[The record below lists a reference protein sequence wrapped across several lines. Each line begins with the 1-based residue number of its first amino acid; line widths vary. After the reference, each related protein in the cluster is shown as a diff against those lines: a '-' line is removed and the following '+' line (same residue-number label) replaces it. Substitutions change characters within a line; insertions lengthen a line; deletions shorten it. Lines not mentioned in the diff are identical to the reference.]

1 LTLGLRDVSYVHE
14 QPDLVLAELL
24 KQLREDRQITQEQ
37 LAFEA
42 GITASAL
49 SRIERG
55 INNPGWLTVRRL
67 AAALDVTLVQL
78 AKAIES
84 AVR

>member
-1 LTLGLRDVSYVHE
+1 MFLHMPE
-14 QPDLVLAELL
+14 QPDQDLAALL
-24 KQLREDRQITQEQ
+24 KRLREEKKVTQEQ

-55 INNPGWLTVRRL
+55 LNSPGWMTVKRIVE
-67 AAALDVTLVQL
+67 ALDVTLIEL
-78 AKAIES
+78 ATRLEA
-84 AVR
+84 AV

>member
-1 LTLGLRDVSYVHE
+1 MHDE
-14 QPDLVLAELL
+14 PDLALADML
-24 KQLREDRQITQEQ
+24 KQLREDREITQEQ

-55 INNPGWLTVRRL
+55 VNNPGWMTVRRL
-67 AAALDVTLVQL
+67 TEALNVTLVQL

-84 AVR
+84 DVR

>member
-1 LTLGLRDVSYVHE
+1 MRE
-14 QPDLVLAELL
+14 QPDLVLAALL
-24 KQLREDRQITQEQ
+24 KRLREERKLTQEQ

-55 INNPGWLTVRRL
+55 LNSPGWTTIRRL
-67 AAALDVTLVQL
+67 VKALGVSLVELASDLEEVT
-78 AKAIES
+78 
-84 AVR
+84 

>member
-1 LTLGLRDVSYVHE
+1 VHDK
-14 QPDLVLAELL
+14 PDLALADML
-24 KQLREDRQITQEQ
+24 KQLREDREITQEQ

-55 INNPGWLTVRRL
+55 VNNPGWMTVRRL
-67 AAALDVTLVQL
+67 TEALDVTLVQL

-84 AVR
+84 DVR

>member
-1 LTLGLRDVSYVHE
+1 MHD
-14 QPDLVLAELL
+14 QPDLALSELL
-24 KQLREDRQITQEQ
+24 KQLREDREITQEE

-55 INNPGWLTVRRL
+55 INNPGWTTVRRL
-67 AAALDVTLVQL
+67 ADALDVTLVQL
-78 AKAIES
+78 AKGIE
-84 AVR
+84 REIR

>member
-1 LTLGLRDVSYVHE
+1 VHE
-14 QPDLVLAELL
+14 QPDAVLAELI
-24 KQLREDRQITQEQ
+24 KQLREDREITQEE

-55 INNPGWLTVRRL
+55 INNPGWMTVRRI
-67 AAALDVTLVQL
+67 AQALDVTLVQL
-78 AKAIES
+78 ARKIEE
-84 AVR
+84 AGG